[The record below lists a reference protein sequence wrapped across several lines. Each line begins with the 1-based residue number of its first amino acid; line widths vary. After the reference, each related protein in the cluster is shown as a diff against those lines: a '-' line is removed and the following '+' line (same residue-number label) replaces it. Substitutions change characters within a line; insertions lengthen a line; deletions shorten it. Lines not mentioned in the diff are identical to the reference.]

1 MTEFE
6 KRISVAYKATRKNKN
21 YKKRIHKI
29 IDLGRKIM
37 DRLGPER
44 SLFLEYEITLGLSEK
59 IYAENIYCI
68 GFKDGQKRSLLR
80 KPCPTKCPTEY

>member
-1 MTEFE
+1 MIEFE
-6 KRISVAYKATRKNKN
+6 KRISVAYKATRKNKD
-21 YKKRIHKI
+21 YKKRVHKI

-44 SLFLEYEITLGLSEK
+44 SLFLEYEIALGISEK

-68 GFKDGQKRSLLR
+68 GFRDGQKAA
-80 KPCPTKCPTEY
+80 TIT